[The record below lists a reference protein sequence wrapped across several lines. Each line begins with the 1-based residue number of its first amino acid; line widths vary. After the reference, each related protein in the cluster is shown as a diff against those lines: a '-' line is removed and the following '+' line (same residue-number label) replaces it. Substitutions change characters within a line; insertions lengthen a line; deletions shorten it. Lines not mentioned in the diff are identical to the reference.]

1 MKNSS
6 GAVGDFLMKCLR
18 CCFWCFEN
26 AIRFINSNAYIEIG
40 NPSIRSSIRNIL
52 YNGLCLCNLHN
63 KINEMTLFMINY
75 SHPRGRILWIRPAG
89 TEDHRIELPPPGGH
103 QLGGRLHAVSREGRD
118 GRRGGGGR
126 HGNVGSK
133 LYPSLALS

>member
-1 MKNSS
+1 
-6 GAVGDFLMKCLR
+6 
-18 CCFWCFEN
+18 
-26 AIRFINSNAYIEIG
+26 
-40 NPSIRSSIRNIL
+40 
-52 YNGLCLCNLHN
+52 
-63 KINEMTLFMINY
+63 MTLLMINY
-75 SHPRGRILWIRPAG
+75 SHPRRRILWIRPAG

-133 LYPSLALS
+133 LYPSFMSLALS